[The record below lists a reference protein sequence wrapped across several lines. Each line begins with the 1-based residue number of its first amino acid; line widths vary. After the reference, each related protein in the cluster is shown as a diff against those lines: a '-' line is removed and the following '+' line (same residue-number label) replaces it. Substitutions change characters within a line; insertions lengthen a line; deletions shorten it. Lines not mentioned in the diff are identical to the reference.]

1 MLRYARRAGSRF
13 MTKAV
18 IAALAGLLLTWSATA
33 QNLQS
38 ALAKMD
44 AAAAQFRSAQADF
57 VWDQYQ
63 LVVDETDTQKGQI
76 YFRRAGNETQMM
88 AVITDP
94 DKKFVLF
101 KDGMV
106 RLYQPKIEQVTEYKA
121 GKNKDEVES
130 FLVLGF
136 GGSGRELQRSFAVKY
151 AGLEKVEGTDTWK
164 LELTPKSQRA
174 RGIFEQIILWIDT
187 QRGISVRQ
195 KLIEP
200 SGDYRLAKYS
210 NIRLNE
216 PVNDDTFKLKT
227 TSKTKTVTPQS

>member
-1 MLRYARRAGSRF
+1 MTRLKHLGSLAA
-13 MTKAV
+13 AV
-18 IAALAGLLLTWSATA
+18 LLLTMSAGA
-33 QNLQS
+33 QNLQA
-38 ALAKMD
+38 ALTKMD
-44 AAAAQFRSAQADF
+44 AAAAQFRTAQADF

-76 YFRRAGNETQMM
+76 YFRRAGDETQMM
-88 AVITDP
+88 AFITEP

-121 GKNKDEVES
+121 GKNKDEFES

-136 GGSGRELQRSFAVKY
+136 GGSGKDLQRGFTVKY
-151 AGLEKVEGTDTWK
+151 AGMEKVNGADTWK

-174 RGIFEQIILWIDT
+174 RNVFETIVLWIDT
-187 QRGISVRQ
+187 QRGVSLQQ

-210 NIRLNE
+210 NIRMNE
-216 PVNDDTFKLKT
+216 AISDDTFKLKT
-227 TSKTKTVTPQS
+227 TGKTKTVTPQS

>member
-1 MLRYARRAGSRF
+1 
-13 MTKAV
+13 
-18 IAALAGLLLTWSATA
+18 
-33 QNLQS
+33 
-38 ALAKMD
+38 
-44 AAAAQFRSAQADF
+44 
-57 VWDQYQ
+57 
-63 LVVDETDTQKGQI
+63 
-76 YFRRAGNETQMM
+76 M

-136 GGSGRELQRSFAVKY
+136 GGSGQELQRSFAVKY